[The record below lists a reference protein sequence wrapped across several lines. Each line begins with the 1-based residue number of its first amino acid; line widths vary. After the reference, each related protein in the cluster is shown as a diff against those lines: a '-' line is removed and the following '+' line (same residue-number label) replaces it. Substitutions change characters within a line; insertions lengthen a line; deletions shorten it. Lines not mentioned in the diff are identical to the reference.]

1 MDCVVLAGGVPMPG
15 DSLYPLTRG
24 LPKAQVEVAGRTVG
38 QRVIDALTDAE
49 TIDHIVIAGIEPGVF
64 MSPKIVETVPNRGGL
79 VDNFMAGVDVLLARD
94 PDMSI
99 AAGCTSDVPLLS
111 GAMVDWFTSAAGA
124 HDAVAGVI
132 RREAVEAG
140 YPDYPNEYW
149 RLTDGE
155 FTAADFIVFRPALA
169 VDLKSRLEP
178 FAGARKNALQT
189 ARLIGWGL
197 LFRYLF
203 RRLGLMQAERSI
215 SKTLGLGLR
224 ILDVPHP
231 EMGLDLDLVEHVP
244 VLERWVA
251 RR

>member
-15 DSLYPLTRG
+15 DSLYSLTRG
-24 LPKAQVEVAGRTVG
+24 LPKAQVEVAGMTVG
-38 QRVIDALTDAE
+38 QRVVDALTDAE
-49 TIDHIVIAGIEPGVF
+49 TIDCIVIVGTEPGVF
-64 MSPKIVETVPNRGGL
+64 VSPKIVETVPNRGGL

-94 PDMSI
+94 PTMPI
-99 AAGCTSDVPLLS
+99 AAGCSSDIPLLT
-111 GAMVDWFTSAAGA
+111 GAMVDWFTSAAHA

-132 RREAVEAG
+132 RRDVVQAG

-155 FTAADFIVFRPALA
+155 FTAADFILFRPAMA
-169 VDLKSRLEP
+169 SGLKARLEP
-178 FAGARKNALQT
+178 LAGARKHTLQT

-197 LFRYLF
+197 LFRYLV
-203 RRLGLMQAERSI
+203 RRLSLTQAERGI
-215 SKTLGLGLR
+215 SKALELDLR

-231 EMGLDLDLVEHVP
+231 EMGLDLDLLEHAS

>member
-1 MDCVVLAGGVPMPG
+1 MDCVVLTGGVPMPG

-24 LPKAQVEVAGRTVG
+24 LPKAQFEVAGTTVG
-38 QRVIDALTDAE
+38 QRVVDALTDADS
-49 TIDHIVIAGIEPGVF
+49 IDRIVIVGTEPGLFV
-64 MSPKIVETVPNRGGL
+64 SPKILETVPNRGGL

-94 PDMSI
+94 PDVRI
-99 AAGCTSDVPLLS
+99 AAACTSDIPLLT
-111 GAMVDWFTSAAGA
+111 GTMVDWFTSEARA

-132 RREAVEAG
+132 RRDVIEAG

-155 FTAADFIVFRPALA
+155 FTAADFIVFRPAMA
-169 VDLKSRLEP
+169 SDLKSRLEP
-178 FAGARKNALQT
+178 LAGARKNALRT
-189 ARLIGWGL
+189 ARLMGWGL
-197 LFRYLF
+197 LLRYLL
-203 RRLGLMQAERSI
+203 RRLSLTQAERRI
-215 SKTLGLGLR
+215 SKALGLDLR

-231 EMGLDLDLVEHVP
+231 EMGLDLDLLEHVP